1 MFSFFNRCL
10 DVEVKKQMANALQ
23 GTPRHLVFAPETST
37 AHPGGRHCWTSTTDW
52 GKVMASVPPMCGW
65 CVAQHPPDEWEANQE
80 YQVMLL
86 VMEKLAVVNGAA
98 ERGVTHIQDQ
108 ANAARD
114 GSSREGIVLVS
125 NSHCIKFAKLLS
137 N

>member
-1 MFSFFNRCL
+1 M
-10 DVEVKKQMANALQ
+10 V
-23 GTPRHLVFAPETST
+23 
-37 AHPGGRHCWTSTTDW
+37 
-52 GKVMASVPPMCGW
+52 
-65 CVAQHPPDEWEANQE
+65 QHPPDEWEANQE

-86 VMEKLAVVNGAA
+86 VMEKLAVVNDAA
-98 ERGVTHIQDQ
+98 ERGVTHIQDY

-125 NSHCIKFAKLLS
+125 NSHCIKFPKFLS